1 LAVVLLLFSNISAA
15 TLTRRHSGW
24 NAPRLRHKR
33 LAALEVLM
41 TKSSVSRAT
50 VRDAAGWQVGIEM
63 RVHACA
69 EGSVEKAPLRRRIAF
84 IIAGGLV
91 IGLAPAFGFD
101 GSTQNPPEKIPKNFT
116 NAQQALRA
124 GIDDLKA
131 GDAES
136 SVKALTYAAE
146 GGQAI
151 ARWKLG
157 EMYAD
162 GDGVQRDDVKAYHYF
177 NQLVEDYD
185 EDQPDRRNLSAISNA
200 FVAVGVYCL
209 NGIPN
214 SDVRPDPRR
223 AHELFQY
230 AATIFGD
237 PNAQY
242 NLAQMYRAGSGGVAK
257 DSVAAVRWLQVA
269 AERGHP
275 ASQALLGHMLFVGE
289 GVPHQRARGL
299 MWLQVAKEG
308 TPETRDVWIGDLY
321 QRDFEAASDDDRQAA
336 AAMHDARGK
345 GTPSFPTVS
354 GAVRSLVR
362 PIGVPLFGAA
372 QPVQ

>member
-1 LAVVLLLFSNISAA
+1 M
-15 TLTRRHSGW
+15 RRVG
-24 NAPRLRHKR
+24 
-33 LAALEVLM
+33 LE
-41 TKSSVSRAT
+41 
-50 VRDAAGWQVGIEM
+50 
-63 RVHACA
+63 
-69 EGSVEKAPLRRRIAF
+69 RRRCA
-84 IIAGGLV
+84 AASRSQSLERWRSD
-91 IGLAPAFGFD
+91 LRPPSP
-101 GSTQNPPEKIPKNFT
+101 STARPSNTPEKIPLKQFT

-136 SVKALTYAAE
+136 SVQALTYAAD
-146 GGQAI
+146 GGQEI

-162 GDGVQRDDVKAYHYF
+162 GDGVPRDDLKAYHYF

-242 NLAQMYRAGSGGVAK
+242 NLAHMYMVGAGGVAK
-257 DSVAAVRWLQVA
+257 DNVAAIRWLAVA
-269 AERGHP
+269 ADKGSSPVASLARPYAVHRRGHA
-275 ASQALLGHMLFVGE
+275 ASA
-289 GVPHQRARGL
+289 RARID
-299 MWLQVAKEG
+299 VARVRQG
-308 TPETRDVWIGDLY
+308 
-321 QRDFEAASDDDRQAA
+321 QR
-336 AAMHDARGK
+336 
-345 GTPSFPTVS
+345 V
-354 GAVRSLVR
+354 
-362 PIGVPLFGAA
+362 
-372 QPVQ
+372 